1 MRAVWLIS
9 GAVIALPVISTPAV
23 AQTPT
28 TATIEQSNEI
38 VVTATGRRLA
48 AEKVPYNVTARSEK
62 DLRENNITDI
72 KKLIELSPSINA
84 PGNGARF
91 ADSVTVRG
99 LNVSPVSANNI
110 EQFARSTLA
119 YYLDD
124 TPLPNIAYRI
134 KDISRVETLL
144 GPQGTLYGAGSL
156 GGTVRFITNQPEF
169 GRTAGRISTSIYQ
182 VQGGG
187 LSHDT
192 DAMINLPL
200 GSNLALRGSVS
211 RLDDAGYTDRVSN
224 PFFRVGPLA
233 WVTQPDAGRNR
244 YKNDDYNRVTS
255 GRLALAWQVA
265 PGVKITLAHAHQ
277 YQLAHGTTATSL
289 LPTAIANATS
299 PADYDSYVHDVDFS
313 PCVPTS
319 CRYQKGAT
327 TPQYDGYD
335 VTLAR
340 YPEFARRKFQLTSG
354 DIDLDLGFAKLHSST
369 SYFKDTRVGQA
380 DYAGPGYLF
389 YYTFG
394 DFGGKFDSG
403 RSAYIT
409 FNNSFSGLNHETRL
423 TSSAGGPFSWVAG
436 IFYTNTKRNF
446 RFSEILPGIDAFI
459 PLNRAVIG
467 GDLDEG
473 YRENLGDRYKEAAA
487 YAELSYRVM
496 PRLNLTVGGRLFKYQ
511 SRAIAKI
518 RDYSGDFVNNE
529 VDVTR
534 KSTAKAIFKGNA
546 SYDLTASSIVYA
558 TVSQGFRRGG
568 TNGFRDVSPQKVS
581 PTTQTYQPDTTTN
594 YEIGLKG
601 SFLDRHLFLQFDTY
615 QIDWKNVQTYFSQDI
630 SGYPVNGTTNGPN
643 ARSRGFEGIA
653 RVQLT
658 SGLSASASTSFTKA
672 EWSSTRTVCLYTDS
686 TSCRTWTKGGL
697 LGGAPRWKHAADVR
711 YTTKLGSDV
720 SGFANLSGRYVGKV
734 QLDRADDPLTTV
746 TSYPSY
752 AIFDARLGF
761 NLRKLDVTLWVEN
774 LANKRAQVSRQ
785 RDAVLGTR
793 VFYTTPRTY
802 GVNLSYRF

>member
-1 MRAVWLIS
+1 MRAAWVLSS
-9 GAVIALPVISTPAV
+9 GVVALQIMPGQAV
-23 AQTPT
+23 AQSVGASP
-28 TATIEQSNEI
+28 AEQPNEI

-72 KKLIELSPSINA
+72 KKLIALSPSINA

-99 LNVSPVSANNI
+99 LNVSPVNANNI

-169 GRTAGRISTSIYQ
+169 GRTLGRISTSIYQ

-200 GSNLALRGSVS
+200 GPTLALRGAVS

-224 PFFRVGPLA
+224 PFFRAGPLA
-233 WVTQPDAGRNR
+233 WATQPDAGRNL
-244 YKNDDYNRVTS
+244 YKNDDYDRVTS
-255 GRLALAWQVA
+255 GRLALAWQVS
-265 PGVKITLAHAHQ
+265 PRVKVTIAHAHQ

-289 LPTAIANATS
+289 LPVAIANATS
-299 PADYDSYVHDVDFS
+299 PADYDSYVHNPDL
-313 PCVPTS
+313 PCNTNCQYSDADSTP
-319 CRYQKGAT
+319 RYA
-327 TPQYDGYD
+327 GYD
-335 VTLAR
+335 VVLAR

-354 DIDLDLGFAKLHSST
+354 DLDFDLGFAKLHSST

-380 DYAGPGYLF
+380 DYAGQGYVF

-394 DFGGKFDSG
+394 DSGGAFDSG

-409 FNNSFSGLNHETRL
+409 FDNSFSGINHETRL
-423 TSSAGGPFSWVAG
+423 TSTGTGPFSWVAG
-436 IFYTNTKRNF
+436 LYYTSTKRNF
-446 RFSEILPGIDAFI
+446 RFSEFLPGIDAYI
-459 PLNRAVIG
+459 PIDRAAAG
-467 GDLDEG
+467 GNLDEG
-473 YRENLGDRYKEAAA
+473 YRENLGDRYKEGAL
-487 YAELSYRVM
+487 YGELSYRPT
-496 PRLNLTVGGRLFKYQ
+496 PRLNLTVGGRVFKYQ
-511 SRAIAKI
+511 SHAISEI
-518 RDYSGDFVNNE
+518 RDYSLDLVDNN

-534 KSTAKAIFKGNA
+534 KSKIKAIFKGNA
-546 SYDLTASSIVYA
+546 SFDLTPTALVYA

-568 TNGFRDVSPQKVS
+568 TNGFRDVGTKTIAPS
-581 PTTQTYQPDTTTN
+581 TQSYQPDTTTN
-594 YEIGLKG
+594 YEVGLKG
-601 SFLDRHLFLQFDTY
+601 SFLDRHLFLQLDAY
-615 QIDWKNVQTYFSQDI
+615 QIDWKNVQTYYSQDI
-630 SGYPVNGTTNGPN
+630 GGFPVNGTTNGPN

-653 RVQLT
+653 RVQLAG
-658 SGLSASASTSFTKA
+658 GLSASASTSYTKA
-672 EWSSTRTVCLYTDS
+672 KWSSTRQVCLYTDGS
-686 TSCRTWTKGGL
+686 GCRDPWLKGGL
-697 LGGAPRWKHAADVR
+697 LGGAPRWKHSGDLR
-711 YTTKLGSDV
+711 YTTQLRPDV
-720 SGFANLSGRYVGKV
+720 SGFVDLSGRYVGKV
-734 QLDRADDPLTTV
+734 QIDRSDDPLTTV
-746 TSYPSY
+746 RAYPSY
-752 AIFDARLGF
+752 AIFDARAGV
-761 NLRKLDVTLWVEN
+761 NLRNIDITLWVEN
-774 LANKRAQVSRQ
+774 FANKRAIVSRQ
-785 RDAVLGTR
+785 RDRVLGTR
-793 VFYTTPRTY
+793 LFYTTPRTY